1 MTPRWLTLAL
11 FLGGLLPL
19 IGARAPLPEYR
30 VGRATGDPFVEST
43 AWQGAEPLT
52 WGADPYA
59 TRFAAMWDERGLWLL
74 FDAADIAPWHRYDR
88 RDDPIW
94 EEEVVEIFIDPDG
107 DGRDY
112 VEIEISP
119 ANVVT
124 DLLMA
129 RGEPD
134 KRGDLGWDFR
144 GLRTEVQHR
153 HGAWTVRALLP
164 WAGFH
169 GVTGAQVPPR
179 PGDAWRFNVFRIK
192 RPRGPADPHDGAI
205 FAAWQQPPGPSFHVP
220 EVFATMR
227 FQSGEDE
234 R

>member
-1 MTPRWLTLAL
+1 MSTLP
-11 FLGGLLPL
+11 GL
-19 IGARAPLPEYR
+19 AAPPAEYR
-30 VGRATGDPFVEST
+30 AQRTGDDPFVDAA
-43 AWQGAEPLT
+43 AWRGVPTIA
-52 WGADPYA
+52 WGEAPYA
-59 TRFAAMWDERGLWLL
+59 TRFAALWNDEGLWLR
-74 FDAADIAPWHRYDR
+74 FGVDDVAPWHRYEN
-88 RDDPIW
+88 RDDPLW

-134 KRGDLGWDFR
+134 KQGDLGWDFS
-144 GLRTEVQHR
+144 GLRTAVSTDDA
-153 HGAWTVRALLP
+153 GWTALAWLP
-164 WAGFH
+164 WSGFA
-169 GVTGAQVPPR
+169 GVTGAVTPPR
-179 PGDAWRFNVFRIK
+179 AGDSWRFNVFRIK
-192 RPRGPADPHDGAI
+192 RPGGPDAPDTGAI

-227 FQSGEDE
+227 FEAG